1 MAEEPIKIETESNE
15 STNTKMCHR
24 HTECA
29 YFTTDRAKVIHKW
42 TFLSVIGTL
51 LLIAVFYFAYS
62 NYVYRSSF
70 RSIIDGHN
78 AYVTNLESIQY
89 ATLDSL
95 NVDSITADAKKILSA
110 LAAEQKALTKLHK
123 EEASSID
130 SLLEM
135 HSRRMGDDFANL
147 TLWASVLMII
157 FLVFSIYAMYKMDE
171 MQNRGSESLSKIY
184 DAYNRVMSEI
194 RNINKI
200 QSDLERNYD
209 TQIIALK
216 ERSNT
221 ILGKLKEDVGSV
233 SRSVDG
239 CIQSFNTESSK
250 LLSSLDDKIA
260 QKVAGANANLDK
272 KMSLQETIINTLEEQ
287 IKGYNSLSAT
297 VKALQDTVNK
307 LEAAQVSSRLNTISI
322 PTQAQEQNEGSP
334 KSDIAS
340 EDKKVAPDTPEKAED
355 VDGSNKS
362 ASAPLN

>member
-1 MAEEPIKIETESNE
+1 MTKESIKTETESNE
-15 STNTKMCHR
+15 STNTTMCHR
-24 HTECA
+24 NRECA

-78 AYVTNLESIQY
+78 AYMTNLENIQY
-89 ATLDSL
+89 APLDSL
-95 NVDSITADAKKILSA
+95 NVDSITADSKQILSA

-123 EEASSID
+123 EESSSID

-135 HSRRMGDDFANL
+135 HSRRMGDDFASL

-184 DAYNRVMSEI
+184 DAYNKVMYEI
-194 RNINKI
+194 RNINMI

-209 TQIIALK
+209 AQIISLK
-216 ERSNT
+216 ERSNK
-221 ILGKLKEDVGSV
+221 ILEKLKEDVSSV
-233 SRSVDG
+233 SRSADG
-239 CIQSFNTESSK
+239 CIQAFNTESTR
-250 LLSSLDDKIA
+250 LLSSWDDKIT
-260 QKVAGANANLDK
+260 QKYAGEIATLGQ
-272 KMSLQETIINTLEEQ
+272 KMSSQEAAINTLTEQ
-287 IKGYNSLSAT
+287 IKLYNSLSTT

-307 LEAAQVSSRLNTISI
+307 LEAAQISSQLNTIST
-322 PTQAQEQNEGSP
+322 PTQAQEQNEGSL

-340 EDKKVAPDTPEKAED
+340 EEKKVATDTPEKTED
-355 VDGSNKS
+355 VDDSNKS
-362 ASAPLN
+362 TSAPLN